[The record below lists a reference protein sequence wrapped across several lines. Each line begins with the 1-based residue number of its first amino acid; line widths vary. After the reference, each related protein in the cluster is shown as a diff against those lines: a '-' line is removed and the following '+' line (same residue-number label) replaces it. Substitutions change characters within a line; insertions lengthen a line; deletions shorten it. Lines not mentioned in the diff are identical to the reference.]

1 MMKFYHYLFLFLFF
15 SGINNLL
22 AANWNQWLGPS
33 HNGSSDEITL
43 SLLSDGTDYS
53 SRWEKNVGLGW
64 SSPLVDGSFVYLHHR
79 VGENEVVQ
87 CYDISSGSERWRYS
101 FLSGYRDDFGMDNG
115 PRSTPA
121 ISEGVMIIHSP
132 QGLVHALSIDEGK
145 LLWKVDLKKQFSSP
159 KGFFGRCSSPLIY
172 NNSVIFDV
180 GGEDSGLVSFSI
192 DTGKVIWKTK
202 KYGNDYSSSVPFTSG
217 STNLCLSFVREGF
230 LAVDIVTG
238 HPRYY
243 SPFRSPIDASVNAAS
258 PLVIGNQVFL
268 SSCYD
273 VGAGLWE
280 WNRTDKSRQ
289 FSFTNLWKRKEV
301 LDCHYSTPVSYNGF
315 LYGFHG
321 RQERRPVLRCIK
333 LKDATVQWEEYCGGA
348 GNLVRLKN
356 RILVLTERGELL
368 VFTAQ
373 SKEFGL
379 LHRQQI
385 LGFKSRSHFAV
396 TNQVLVARDQKRLVC
411 LDLHNFE

>member
-1 MMKFYHYLFLFLFF
+1 MV
-15 SGINNLL
+15 LL
-22 AANWNQWLGPS
+22 Y
-33 HNGSSDEITL
+33 T
-43 SLLSDGTDYS
+43 
-53 SRWEKNVGLGW
+53 
-64 SSPLVDGSFVYLHHR
+64 LHHR

-87 CYDISSGSERWRYS
+87 CYDISSGSERWHYS

-121 ISEGVMIIHSP
+121 ISEGVMILHSP
-132 QGLVHALSIDEGK
+132 QGLVHALSTDEGK

-217 STNLCLSFVREGF
+217 NTNLCLSFVREGF

-238 HPRYY
+238 HSRYY
-243 SPFRSPIDASVNAAS
+243 APFRSPIDASVNAAS

-280 WNRTDKSRQ
+280 WNRMMNQGNFLSLICGKEKRFSIVIIQPLFRITVFFTDFMAGRKGVQ
-289 FSFTNLWKRKEV
+289 F
-301 LDCHYSTPVSYNGF
+301 C
-315 LYGFHG
+315 
-321 RQERRPVLRCIK
+321 
-333 LKDATVQWEEYCGGA
+333 DA
-348 GNLVRLKN
+348 
-356 RILVLTERGELL
+356 
-368 VFTAQ
+368 
-373 SKEFGL
+373 
-379 LHRQQI
+379 
-385 LGFKSRSHFAV
+385 
-396 TNQVLVARDQKRLVC
+396 
-411 LDLHNFE
+411 